1 MTTAAAATVATT
13 TEARPPLPTTTG
25 SATATTTTTTT
36 NIKEAESKQESDRRE
51 SIGKCDS
58 RNHNQRLKRKEKQ
71 SVCPGS
77 KNETPDQTFGK
88 FLKML

>member
-25 SATATTTTTTT
+25 SATTTTT